1 VHNVKHLFWG
11 ALPNHRVSRRAP
23 WVPRIEIRARVRDFR
38 VILPWKHV
46 HNVKNS
52 FEVHALPN
60 PRVSRGVPWVPR
72 IEIRLRIRDF
82 REILPWKHVHN
93 VKN

>member
-1 VHNVKHLFWG
+1 
-11 ALPNHRVSRRAP
+11 
-23 WVPRIEIRARVRDFR
+23 VPRIEIRARIRDFR

-46 HNVKNS
+46 HNVKNL
-52 FEVHALPN
+52 FMGALPN

-72 IEIRLRIRDF
+72 IEIRARIPDF